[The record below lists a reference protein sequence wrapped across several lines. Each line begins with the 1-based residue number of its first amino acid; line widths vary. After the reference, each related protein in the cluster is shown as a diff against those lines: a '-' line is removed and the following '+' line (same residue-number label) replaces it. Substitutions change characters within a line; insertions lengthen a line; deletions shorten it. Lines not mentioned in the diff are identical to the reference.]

1 MNISYIRYT
10 PQDSSN
16 KYDHFPDQNY
26 PIIKLKR
33 QKDSDDFGSN
43 SGNILGNWDG
53 TEKQLEKI
61 MYKGAVK

>member
-1 MNISYIRYT
+1 MVQINMTIFQTKR
-10 PQDSSN
+10 
-16 KYDHFPDQNY
+16 
-26 PIIKLKR
+26 KR

-61 MYKGAVK
+61 MYKEL

>member
-1 MNISYIRYT
+1 MALTIFISLYTNII
-10 PQDSSN
+10 
-16 KYDHFPDQNY
+16 Y

-61 MYKGAVK
+61 MYKEL